1 VNKIGL
7 HRYGVA
13 VSLWILILIATG
25 SMVTTE
31 GGALAIPDWPLAF
44 GSLFPSGHL
53 NGAVWVGLIH
63 RYMAAVAF
71 FLAIGLVL
79 VAYRTSRQRA
89 VQNLAGLTLLLLA
102 AQVALGGAIV
112 FWGAPDWAG
121 FIHAGLAQLTLLAA
135 AAVAFLS
142 WPGMESHPG
151 YVHDYGW
158 PSLRALALWTPVL
171 VFGQIVLGALARH
184 HILGLI
190 PHMVGAMIV
199 GGLVLLFALFTLTQC
214 PNHEGLRVLATAVLL
229 VLAGQVVLGL
239 MTYMGG
245 AASEGQA
252 TASLWAVGMAA
263 AHVAGGG
270 VLLVFSSL
278 LALQIRRCVLPKL
291 AATGVEA
298 AS

>member
-1 VNKIGL
+1 MNKIGL

-13 VSLWILILIATG
+13 VSLWILVLIAAG
-25 SMVTTE
+25 SMITTE
-31 GGALAIPDWPLAF
+31 GAALAIPDWPLAF
-44 GSLFPSGHL
+44 GSVFPSGHL

-63 RYMAAVAF
+63 RYMAAAAV

-142 WPGMESHPG
+142 RPGMESHPG

-158 PSLRALALWTPVL
+158 PSLRTLALWTPVL
-171 VFGQIVLGALARH
+171 VFGQIVLGAMARH

>member
-13 VSLWILILIATG
+13 VSLWILILIAAG
-25 SMVTTE
+25 SMITTE
-31 GGALAIPDWPLAF
+31 GAALAIPDWPLAF

-53 NGAVWVGLIH
+53 TGAVWVGLIH
-63 RYMAAVAF
+63 RYMAVVALV
-71 FLAIGLVL
+71 LAIGLVL
-79 VAYRTSRQRA
+79 AAYRTSRQRT

-102 AQVALGGAIV
+102 AQVALGGALV
-112 FWGAPDWAG
+112 FWGAPDWTG
-121 FIHAGLAQLTLLAA
+121 FIHAGLAQVTLLSA

-142 WPGMESHPG
+142 WPGMETHPG

-158 PSLRALALWTPVL
+158 PSLRTLALWTPAL
-171 VFGQIVLGALARH
+171 VFGQIVLGAMYRH

-199 GGLVLLFALFTLTQC
+199 GGLVLLFGLFTLTQC

-229 VLAGQVVLGL
+229 VLACQVVLGL

-252 TASLWAVGMAA
+252 TASLWAVAMAA

-278 LALQIRRCVLPKL
+278 LAIQIRRCVLPKL
-291 AATGVEA
+291 AAAGVEA